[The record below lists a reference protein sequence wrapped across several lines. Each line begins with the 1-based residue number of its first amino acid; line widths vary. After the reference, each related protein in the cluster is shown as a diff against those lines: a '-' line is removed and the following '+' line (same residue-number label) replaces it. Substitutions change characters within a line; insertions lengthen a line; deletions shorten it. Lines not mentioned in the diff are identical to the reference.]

1 MATNCVRMR
10 DAAAITD
17 DAALGGRLKLLQP
30 GRGHRFGH
38 DAILLAAAV
47 PAVSGE
53 HVVDFGAGVG
63 TAGLAVLAR
72 VPGARATLIEIDS
85 DLAALARQNIARNA
99 MSDRAIVV
107 ALDVGAPAQAFAAAG
122 LGSGC
127 ADHVLMNPPF
137 NEASHQ
143 ASPDRD
149 RARAHVGEAS
159 LLATWLTAAARILR
173 PGGSVTVIWRAQAM
187 PAVVGEVRERFGDVT
202 ALPIHGTE
210 GQPAIRV
217 IVQGLGASRGE
228 FSLLPGLSLND
239 RTGKPSAQAEA
250 VLRGTSPLAL
260 AERASSA
267 SRRA

>member
-1 MATNCVRMR
+1 MR
-10 DAAAITD
+10 DNAAVTD

-30 GRGHRFGH
+30 RRGHRFGH

-47 PAVSGE
+47 PAVAGE

-72 VPGARATLIEIDS
+72 VPGARATLIEIDP
-85 DLAALARQNIARNA
+85 DLAALARENIARNG
-99 MSDRAIVV
+99 MSDRAIVI
-107 ALDVGAPAQAFAAAG
+107 ALDVGTPAQAFAAAG
-122 LGSGC
+122 LGSGS

-143 ASPDRD
+143 ASPNRD
-149 RARAHVGEAS
+149 RARAHVGDES
-159 LLATWLTAAARILR
+159 LLATWLTAATRVLR

-187 PAVVGEVRERFGDVT
+187 SAVIGEVRERFGGVT
-202 ALPIHGTE
+202 ALPILGTE

-228 FSLLPGLSLND
+228 FALLPELALND
-239 RTGKPSAQAEA
+239 RMGRPSAQAEA
-250 VLRGTSPLAL
+250 ILRRADAL
-260 AERASSA
+260 SLIERANSS

>member
-1 MATNCVRMR
+1 MR
-10 DAAAITD
+10 DTAAITD

-30 GRGHRFGH
+30 SRGHRFGH

-47 PAVSGE
+47 PAAAGE

-72 VPGARATLIEIDS
+72 VPRARATLIEIDP
-85 DLAALARQNIARNA
+85 DLAALARENIARNA
-99 MSDRAIVV
+99 MSDRAIAV
-107 ALDVGAPAQAFAAAG
+107 ALDVGASAQAFAAAG
-122 LGSGC
+122 LGSAS

-143 ASPDRD
+143 VSPDRD

-159 LLATWLTAAARILR
+159 LLATWLAAAARIVR

-187 PAVVGEVRERFGDVT
+187 PAAVAEVRERFGGVA
-202 ALPIHGTE
+202 ALPIHGTQ

-217 IVQGLGASRGE
+217 IVQGFGASRGE
-228 FSLLPGLSLND
+228 IALLPELALND
-239 RTGKPSAQAEA
+239 RTGRPSAEAEA
-250 VLRGTSPLAL
+250 ILRNADAL
-260 AERASSA
+260 QLIERANSS